1 MTSLVVVRH
10 GRTAANAA
18 GLLLGHLDVEL
29 DPLGRAQAVALADAV
44 GRSGPPITAVVS
56 SPLQRAVETAEAF
69 GQPVQVDD
77 RFIEVDYG
85 EWDGMAVAD
94 VAAATWAEWQA
105 DPHFSPTA
113 GESLHRVGERVAQAC
128 RDWAERADGGCVLVV
143 THVSPVKAAVGWSL
157 GADVNWTC
165 HVDPASITRIDVAAG
180 RPRLRS
186 FNETGHLV
194 GVAVT

>member
-1 MTSLVVVRH
+1 MSALVVVRH

-44 GRSGPPITAVVS
+44 RRTSPPIAAVVS
-56 SPLQRAVETAEAF
+56 SPLHRAVETAEAL
-69 GQPVQVDD
+69 GMPVQVDE

-85 EWDGMAVAD
+85 EWDGKPVAD
-94 VAAATWAEWQA
+94 VAAATWAEWMA
-105 DPHFSPTA
+105 DPHFCPTA
-113 GESLHRVGERVAQAC
+113 GESLHGVGERVAEAC
-128 RDWAERADGGCVLVV
+128 QEWAARVDGGCVVIA
-143 THVSPVKAAVGWSL
+143 THVSPVKAAAGWAL
-157 GADVNWTC
+157 GADVNWTS
-165 HVDPASITRIDVAAG
+165 HVDPASITRIDVASG

-194 GVAVT
+194 DVSP